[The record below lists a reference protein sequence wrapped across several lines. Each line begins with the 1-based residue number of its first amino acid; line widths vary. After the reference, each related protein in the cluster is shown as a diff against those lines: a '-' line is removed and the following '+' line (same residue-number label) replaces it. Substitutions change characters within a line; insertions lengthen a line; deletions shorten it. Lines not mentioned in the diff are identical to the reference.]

1 MQQVRTI
8 RGSGRLIATLGMNH
22 PLPQVVLTRVTYAN
36 LIAMAQR
43 PHERDFTREFLSYIQ
58 VEKGL
63 SANTLQSY
71 KRDMARLQSWSEKKG
86 KRIEQLERK
95 DLREWIASMSREG
108 LAPTSVARAVSAAR
122 GFFSFL
128 MLDGHVKRHPVED
141 IHTPQRSSTLPTFL
155 TEEEMERL
163 LFAPDVNTEVGIRDR
178 AMIEVMYAAGLRVSE
193 MCSLRISDV
202 DIDVAI
208 VTCHG
213 KGSKQRRIP
222 IGKSAVHWL
231 QRYIAVR
238 ERGGDDNPILF
249 LNRGRALTRQVAWAI
264 IKSHAAKAQVP
275 DISPHTLRHS
285 FGTHLMQHGADSRS
299 VQAMLGH
306 ADISTTEIYTH
317 MTDLHMR
324 KAYDRFHPRA
334 KAAGSGRKTK

>member
-1 MQQVRTI
+1 M
-8 RGSGRLIATLGMNH
+8 
-22 PLPQVVLTRVTYAN
+22 PQRSTS
-36 LIAMAQR
+36 
-43 PHERDFTREFLSYIQ
+43 RDFIREFLSYIQ

-63 SANTLQSY
+63 SANTLQNY
-71 KRDMARLQSWSEKKG
+71 ERDIRRLQTWAAD
-86 KRIEQLERK
+86 KRKAIEQLERP

-108 LAPTSVARAVSAAR
+108 LAPSSIARAVSAAR
-122 GFFSFL
+122 SFFRFL
-128 MLDGHVKRHPVED
+128 MLDRHVLRDPTED
-141 IHTPQRSSTLPTFL
+141 IHTPQKSSHLPKFL

-163 LFAPDVNTEVGIRDR
+163 LRAPDIKTDVGVRDR
-178 AMIEVMYAAGLRVSE
+178 AMLELMYAAGLRVSE
-193 MCSLRISDV
+193 LCGLKVADV
-202 DIDVAI
+202 DLDGAI

-238 ERGGDDNPILF
+238 DRLGSDNPILF
-249 LNRGRALTRQVAWAI
+249 VNRGRPLTRQLAWSI
-264 IKSHAAKAQVP
+264 IKTHAANAQVP

-299 VQAMLGH
+299 VQALLGH
-306 ADISTTEIYTH
+306 SDISTTEIYTH
-317 MTDLHMR
+317 ITDLHMR

-334 KAAGSGRKTK
+334 RVRSPRVNKG

>member
-1 MQQVRTI
+1 
-8 RGSGRLIATLGMNH
+8 
-22 PLPQVVLTRVTYAN
+22 
-36 LIAMAQR
+36 MAER
-43 PHERDFTREFLSYIQ
+43 SSRDFTREFLSYIQ

-63 SANTLQSY
+63 STNTLQGY
-71 KRDMARLQSWSEKKG
+71 RRDMARLKSWAEKRNKPL
-86 KRIEQLERK
+86 EALERK

-108 LAPTSVARAVSAAR
+108 LAPSSISRALSAAR

-128 MLDGHVKRHPVED
+128 MLDGHMKQHPAED
-141 IHTPQRSSTLPTFL
+141 IHAPQRNSHLPRFL

-163 LFAPDVNTEVGIRDR
+163 LFAPDIKTEHGVRDR
-178 AMIEVMYAAGLRVSE
+178 AMLELMYAAGLRVSE
-193 MCSLRISDV
+193 LCGLKVGDV
-202 DIDVAI
+202 DIDGAL

-231 QRYIAVR
+231 QRYLAIR
-238 ERGGDDNPILF
+238 DRSGNNQPILF
-249 LNRGRALTRQVAWAI
+249 LNRGRGLTRQLAWSI
-264 IKSHAAKAQVP
+264 IKTHAASAQVP

-317 MTDLHMR
+317 ITDMHMR

-334 KAAGSGRKTK
+334 HGKDPRAK

>member
-1 MQQVRTI
+1 M
-8 RGSGRLIATLGMNH
+8 L
-22 PLPQVVLTRVTYAN
+22 
-36 LIAMAQR
+36 AMAERSHQR
-43 PHERDFTREFLSYIQ
+43 DLSREFLSYIQ

-71 KRDMARLQSWSEKKG
+71 KRDIARLQTWATKKG
-86 KRIEQLERK
+86 KPVERLERK

-108 LAPTSVARAVSAAR
+108 LAPTSVSRAVSAAR
-122 GFFSFL
+122 GFFRFL
-128 MLDGHVKRHPVED
+128 MLDGHVKRHPAED
-141 IHTPQRSSTLPTFL
+141 LHTPQRNANLPKFL

-163 LFAPDVNTEVGIRDR
+163 LFAPDVKTDVGVRDR
-178 AMIEVMYAAGLRVSE
+178 AMLELMYAAGLRVSE
-193 MCSLRISDV
+193 LCGLRVADV
-202 DIDVAI
+202 DIDGAI

-222 IGKSAVHWL
+222 IGKSAVHWV
-231 QRYIAVR
+231 QRYLAVR
-238 ERGGDDNPILF
+238 AQVGSENPLLF
-249 LNRGRALTRQVAWAI
+249 LNRGRAISRQIAWSI
-264 IKSHAAKAQVP
+264 IKSHAVTAQVP

-317 MTDLHMR
+317 ITDMHMR

-334 KAAGSGRKTK
+334 RATSGKNK